1 MSTYIVDTSA
11 WVDFLR
17 GETRAVSRV
26 DPVLAGGGAAV
37 TGPIRAEVLSAARSS
52 VEYERL
58 RRLFEGLVMAADPPG
73 LWERVAE
80 HRFAL
85 ARGGFQ
91 AEILDLSIAVSALA
105 SGLRVLTRDRDFARI
120 RTVVPIELDLF

>member
-1 MSTYIVDTSA
+1 MTFVVDTSA

-17 GETRAVSRV
+17 GERRAVSRV
-26 DPVLAGGGAAV
+26 DRLLADGSAAV
-37 TGPIRAEVLSAARSS
+37 TGPIRAEVLSGARSS
-52 VEYERL
+52 AQYEHL
-58 RRLFEGLVMAADPPG
+58 RRLFDGLVRVPDPAA

-80 HRFAL
+80 YRFAL

-91 AEILDLSIAVSALA
+91 AEIVDLGIAVTAFGGGHRL
-105 SGLRVLTRDRDFARI
+105 LTRDRDFERI